1 MAKSTTVNKNEFIP
15 FANGGCKNLLQSTRT
30 VSQSH
35 PLLMVDIKVNNT
47 VNENTFLLLLNQYE
61 FISSMHA
68 VLKMFWLF
76 DCCKCTI
83 ECIFSWNFI
92 MNRLFQQIPIRT
104 NIIKHYIFKWLVL
117 IVIYMDFYLSAA
129 YIFGIYQ
136 LYIYIW
142 TPNYQLYIY
151 IWTLTYQLYI
161 YIWTLTYQLYI
172 NLDSYLSAL

>member
-1 MAKSTTVNKNEFIP
+1 MSKYTTVNKNGFKP
-15 FANGGCKNLLQSTRT
+15 LANGGWQSLLQSTRT
-30 VSQSH
+30 SLY

-47 VNENTFLLLLNQYE
+47 VNENTFLLLLNQYV

-92 MNRLFQQIPIRT
+92 MNRLFQLIPIRT
-104 NIIKHYIFKWLVL
+104 NIIKHYIFKWLIL

-161 YIWTLTYQLYI
+161 
-172 NLDSYLSAL
+172 NLDSYPLAL